1 MTVTST
7 PSQKVAII
15 TGASQGFGA
24 ALVDAYRGLDYAV
37 VANSRS
43 ITPSAD
49 PDVAT
54 VAGDI
59 AEPATAD
66 RIVTAAVERFGR
78 VDTLINNAGVFV
90 SKPFTEYTVADYQFV
105 TAVNLTG
112 FFHITQRVIA
122 RMLAQGDGG
131 HVVNVTTTLVE
142 QASSKVPAGLAA
154 LTKGGLAAVTRSLAI
169 EYAHN
174 GIRVNAVSPGIISTP
189 MHADD
194 DADALAGDA
203 PAGADGFRCRHRR
216 RGSLPRSRDLRHR
229 RDSAHRRRSERR
241 PLRKPRRRDG
251 NQAHSQGVSP
261 CLVAVSRTN
270 GPRRTWLPRVDSNQP

>member
-1 MTVTST
+1 MTATST

-59 AEPATAD
+59 AESATAD
-66 RIVTAAVERFGR
+66 RIVTTAVERFGR

-90 SKPFTEYTVADYQFV
+90 SKPFTEYTVADYEFV

-169 EYAHN
+169 EYARS
-174 GIRVNAVSPGIISTP
+174 GIRVNAVSPGIIATP

-194 DADALAGDA
+194 DAEALAAMHPLGRMGSVADIVEGVRYLEA
-203 PAGADGFRCRHRR
+203 ATFVTGEILHIDGGQSAGH
-216 RGSLPRSRDLRHR
+216 
-229 RDSAHRRRSERR
+229 
-241 PLRKPRRRDG
+241 
-251 NQAHSQGVSP
+251 
-261 CLVAVSRTN
+261 
-270 GPRRTWLPRVDSNQP
+270 